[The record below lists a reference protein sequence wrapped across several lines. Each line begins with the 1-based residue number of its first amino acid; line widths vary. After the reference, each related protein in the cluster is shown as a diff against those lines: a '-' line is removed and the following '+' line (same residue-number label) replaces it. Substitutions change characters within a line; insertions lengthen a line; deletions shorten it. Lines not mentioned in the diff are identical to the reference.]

1 MAGSLFRPSATS
13 SRLFEAVALSLKL
26 VPREVRNDINRTT
39 RATLNPEW
47 RESVSYYATSNM
59 DKKVLAKGARIKPG
73 NPVTLVAATSKKA
86 LSGGLIPDSVTA
98 RSFEFG
104 TESRDEETGYTRR
117 NRGGS
122 GTHEVR
128 RRTKRQI
135 PRKNSG
141 RVVYRAAGEMLP
153 RLTSL
158 WVQIIVRKIYE
169 AHKED

>member
-26 VPREVRNDINRTT
+26 VPREIRNDINRTT
-39 RATLNPEW
+39 RASLNPEW
-47 RESVSYYATSNM
+47 RESIDYYASSVM

-73 NPVTLVAATSKKA
+73 NPVVLTAATSKKA
-86 LSGGLIPDSVTA
+86 LSGGLVPDSVVA

-104 TESRDEETGYTRR
+104 AKDREEVTGYSRR
-117 NRGGS
+117 NRSGS

-128 RRTKRQI
+128 RRAKRQM
-135 PRKNSG
+135 PRRNTG

-169 AHKED
+169 AHEER